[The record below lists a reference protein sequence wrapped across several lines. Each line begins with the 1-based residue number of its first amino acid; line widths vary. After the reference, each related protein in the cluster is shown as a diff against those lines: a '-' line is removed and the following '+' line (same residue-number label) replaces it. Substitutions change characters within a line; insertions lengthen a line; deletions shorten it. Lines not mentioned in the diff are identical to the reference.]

1 MELLPE
7 SAGPHD
13 PATAT
18 PIRRPGSIRRT
29 STIDSS
35 RPDGMR
41 GDLVVAARARD
52 LRTDTG
58 PESDLRTETGTV
70 VAETELRLRLQGMTR
85 EIISISATPASDG
98 EGLEP
103 LVGLAVG
110 PGFRARVNDA
120 LPDEHLTGSLRYLLL
135 DDLVG
140 ASLVSGYALQRSG
153 IFDTPPG
160 EEPSPEATRMAAGMA
175 SVQLANED
183 LCAGWARDSAM
194 MVAIRAKGV
203 IPTPM
208 GPPAPPLG
216 SSDDP
221 RAWHTMDPLAPHAM
235 RRRRRLDVVAVDRP
249 DATHLLDLHFRDT
262 HVDGDGVETV
272 VHEYSVEGAVDA
284 AAGQVVAL
292 SARAHVLPWM
302 ECPGALGSA
311 GRLAGMPL
319 DDLRKRVRRELTGT
333 STCTHLNDMLR
344 SLSDVP
350 ILVDELG
357 AGHAPTATPRP
368 VP

>member
-1 MELLPE
+1 VSVFELDGPTRLSSILRAARISE
-7 SAGPHD
+7 ADAGRTDAGRTDAGP
-13 PATAT
+13 TV
-18 PIRRPGSIRRT
+18 S
-29 STIDSS
+29 
-35 RPDGMR
+35 
-41 GDLVVAARARD
+41 
-52 LRTDTG
+52 
-58 PESDLRTETGTV
+58 TV
-70 VAETELRLRLQGMTR
+70 VGETELRLRLQGMTR
-85 EIISISATPASDG
+85 EIISISATPGSDG
-98 EGLEP
+98 DGLDS
-103 LVGLAVG
+103 LVGLSVG
-110 PGFRARVNDA
+110 PGFRARMNDA

-160 EEPSPEATRMAAGMA
+160 DEPSPEAARMAAGMA

-208 GPPAPPLG
+208 GPSAPLLDP
-216 SSDDP
+216 SDDP
-221 RAWHTMDPLAPHAM
+221 LAWHAMEPLAPHAM
-235 RRRRRLDVVAVDRP
+235 RRRRRLDLVAVDRP
-249 DATHLLDLHFRDT
+249 DATHLLDVHFRDT
-262 HVDGDGVETV
+262 HVDGEGVETV
-272 VHEYSVEGAVDA
+272 VHEYSLQGAVDA
-284 AAGQVVAL
+284 VAGQVVAL

-302 ECPGALGSA
+302 ECPGALASA

-319 DDLRKRVRRELTGT
+319 SDLRMRVRRELTGT

-344 SLSDVP
+344 SLSDVSV
-350 ILVDELG
+350 LVEELG
-357 AGHAPTATPRP
+357 AGRSPTGTPHP